1 MMLNRFLWWEHNI
14 RRQKNVNSSQYRC
27 QNGRTLTMCDGRW
40 ERETLEVWL
49 RSKERLLLT
58 DLKLPRGEKTKKPRK
73 RVEVAEAE
81 AGVDLK
87 EVGQHNYDLLV
98 RKLSANLARK
108 L

>member
-1 MMLNRFLWWEHNI
+1 
-14 RRQKNVNSSQYRC
+14 
-27 QNGRTLTMCDGRW
+27 MCDGRW

-49 RSKERLLLT
+49 RSKERLLLPS

>member
-1 MMLNRFLWWEHNI
+1 
-14 RRQKNVNSSQYRC
+14 
-27 QNGRTLTMCDGRW
+27 MCDGRW

-49 RSKERLLLT
+49 RSKERLLLHS

-73 RVEVAEAE
+73 RLEVAEAE

>member
-1 MMLNRFLWWEHNI
+1 MLNRLRYENI
-14 RRQKNVNSSQYRC
+14 IKQPKIVNSSQYRC
-27 QNGRTLTMCDGRW
+27 QDRRTLTVCDGRW

-49 RSKERLLLT
+49 RSKERLLLPS

-73 RVEVAEAE
+73 RMEVAEAE